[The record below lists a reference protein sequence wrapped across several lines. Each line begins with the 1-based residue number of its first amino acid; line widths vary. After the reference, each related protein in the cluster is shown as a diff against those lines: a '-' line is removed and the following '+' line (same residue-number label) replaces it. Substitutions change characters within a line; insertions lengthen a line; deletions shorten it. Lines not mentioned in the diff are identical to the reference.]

1 MCLREELGEVL
12 EMPEGRYTREAKHL
26 WDIWSLQRGGEAE
39 MNVLSDELVGF
50 DALILYLRE
59 KIKVIEGEINASEM
73 ELELLKLESKQSK
86 STTK

>member
-1 MCLREELGEVL
+1 
-12 EMPEGRYTREAKHL
+12 
-26 WDIWSLQRGGEAE
+26 
-39 MNVLSDELVGF
+39 MNVLRDELVGF

-59 KIKVIEGEINASEM
+59 NIKVIEGDMNASKM

>member
-1 MCLREELGEVL
+1 
-12 EMPEGRYTREAKHL
+12 
-26 WDIWSLQRGGEAE
+26 
-39 MNVLSDELVGF
+39 MNVLRDELVGF